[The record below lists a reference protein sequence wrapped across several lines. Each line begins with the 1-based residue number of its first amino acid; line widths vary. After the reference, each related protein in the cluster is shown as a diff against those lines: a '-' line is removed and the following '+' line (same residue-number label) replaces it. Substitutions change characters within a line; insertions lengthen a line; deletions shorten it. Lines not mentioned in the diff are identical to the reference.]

1 MQQNSNREKE
11 KVEENW
17 ADPNNEIV
25 SFKTR
30 LVKDIAERLAFLKS
44 EYFLVE
50 LLCLKEIKRAQFE
63 DSDLYNFG
71 IIWVIQREQDWD
83 DHQLKDEEEI
93 DQVLENPREKYSKNT
108 IANYECL
115 YCFLEALLNIFDEL
129 LARSWF
135 ATLSIQLHHIT
146 YFLQIVRLAR

>member
-30 LVKDIAERLAFLKS
+30 LVKDVAERLAFLKS

-50 LLCLKEIKRAQFE
+50 LLCLKEIKRA
-63 DSDLYNFG
+63 
-71 IIWVIQREQDWD
+71 
-83 DHQLKDEEEI
+83 
-93 DQVLENPREKYSKNT
+93 
-108 IANYECL
+108 
-115 YCFLEALLNIFDEL
+115 
-129 LARSWF
+129 
-135 ATLSIQLHHIT
+135 
-146 YFLQIVRLAR
+146 